1 MEILKNGSME
11 KAAEFDEK
19 NDIKV
24 RFECGR
30 CGCEFV
36 ASSFAGEC
44 VRTSLSM
51 PDVTEKWTAKCP
63 EFGCQHACYSDDE
76 IIGDDMDGVKVCGLC
91 EYFDR
96 FESDSSRGLCHN
108 NHKFGVLCVSE
119 HACDSFNRRAKTSDC
134 WRGEYDPKAY

>member
-44 VRTSLSM
+44 VLTSLSM

-63 EFGCQHACYSDDE
+63 EFGCHYPCYSDDE
-76 IIGDDMDGVKVCGLC
+76 IIGDDMDDVKVCGLC
-91 EYFDR
+91 EYFET
-96 FESDSSRGLCHN
+96 FKTDSTRGTCRN
-108 NHKFGVLCVSE
+108 DPKFVVLCASE
-119 HACDSFNRRAKTSDC
+119 HACEEFKRRES
-134 WRGEYDPKAY
+134 

>member
-1 MEILKNGSME
+1 MEILKKGSME
-11 KAAEFDEK
+11 KAAEYDEK

-44 VRTSLSM
+44 VLTSLSM

-63 EFGCQHACYSDDE
+63 EFGCNHPCYSDDE
-76 IIGDDMDGVKVCGLC
+76 VIRDENPDIELVS
-91 EYFDR
+91 
-96 FESDSSRGLCHN
+96 SDIVTR
-108 NHKFGVLCVSE
+108 
-119 HACDSFNRRAKTSDC
+119 ARRNCYLWKGGKENDV
-134 WRGEYDPKAY
+134 